1 MHILQQKIISRL
13 IHRSGARFAELK
25 PEGLESNHYVYHLKS
40 LIREG
45 LVKKSGNLYQLTAK
59 GKQLVDKLSLQDFRE
74 RIQPKIVTMV
84 ACKNNRGEFLLYRRA
99 RQPFLG
105 TVGFPYGKIHLGETI
120 LEAANRELKEKTG
133 LSAKLKHRGEV
144 YLTVYE
150 NGDLVSQIL
159 CHVFSGAQSAGKLV
173 GQSSGGEC
181 FWSKL
186 SGLKKSELIP
196 GFLEIVKLLE
206 KHSPGQLFFGE
217 YVFKLKA

>member
-25 PEGLESNHYVYHLKS
+25 PEGIESNHYVYHLKS

-45 LVKKSGNLYQLTAK
+45 LVKKSGNLYQLTAE

-74 RIQPKIVTMV
+74 RIQPKIVTMI
-84 ACKNNRGEFLLYRRA
+84 ACKNNRGEYLLYCRN

-105 TVGFPYGKIHLGETI
+105 TVGFPYGKIHLGEKI
-120 LEAANRELKEKTG
+120 QEAAERELKEKTG
-133 LSAKLKHRGEV
+133 LSAKLKHRGDV

-150 NGDLVSQIL
+150 NSDLINQVL
-159 CHVFSGAQSAGKLV
+159 CHVFSGTQPIGKLV
-173 GQSSGGEC
+173 GQSDREEC
-181 FWSKL
+181 FWAKL

-196 GFLEIVKLLE
+196 GFLEIVNLLK
-206 KHSPGQLFFGE
+206 KHSLGQMFFGE
-217 YVFKLKA
+217 FIFNL